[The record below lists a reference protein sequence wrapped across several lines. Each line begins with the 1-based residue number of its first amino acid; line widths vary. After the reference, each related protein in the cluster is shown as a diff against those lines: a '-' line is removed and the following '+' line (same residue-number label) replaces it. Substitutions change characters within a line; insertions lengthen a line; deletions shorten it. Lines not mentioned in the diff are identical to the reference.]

1 MSRNLTVT
9 RERNRQDQH
18 PALAVWWQQARR
30 LDGTKA
36 WFLCCPT
43 LALLV
48 LLGVAFG
55 FGAALLGAL
64 LYQALIWLAFSLVPE
79 A

>member
-1 MSRNLTVT
+1 MNSYLAVL
-9 RERNRQDQH
+9 RERDWQGRH
-18 PALAVWWQQARR
+18 PALAAWWQQARR

-48 LLGVAFG
+48 ILGVAFG
-55 FGAALLGAL
+55 FGVALLGAL
-64 LYQALIWLAFSLVPE
+64 IYQAVIWLALSFVPDE
-79 A
+79 